1 MNESAFNV
9 AVYVRDYLLE
19 VFKACGRPLGRSL
32 IAVGGITVDNADSG
46 LLVVAPSRVF
56 PATTPFPTEMQMTGL
71 QYADLIG
78 VEFIVQ
84 IHQCV
89 PVLTE
94 TGAVPSAEVQEAAH
108 RVLLDDS
115 AVLWRALWSDELL
128 GDEWERS
135 NVDMTFPEP
144 LGGYG
149 AVEARF
155 SLGLTQYDWC
165 LPCNG
170 ADEGE
175 V

>member
-1 MNESAFNV
+1 MNESAFDV
-9 AVYVRDYLLE
+9 AAYVRDYLLE
-19 VFKACGRPLGRSL
+19 VFKTCGRPLARSL
-32 IAVGGITVDNADSG
+32 IAVGGITVDDADSG
-46 LLVVAPSRVF
+46 LLVVAPARVF
-56 PATTPFPTEMQMTGL
+56 AATTPFPTDMDMTGL
-71 QYADLIG
+71 ENADLIG
-78 VEFIVQ
+78 VELIVQ

-94 TGAVPSAEVQEAAH
+94 TGAVPSAKVQEAAH

-115 AVLWRALWSDELL
+115 AVLWRALWSPELL

-155 SLGLTQYDWC
+155 SLGLPQYDWC
-165 LPCNG
+165 LPCNPT
-170 ADEGE
+170 DEGS